1 MTYAVLA
8 AGGTGGHV
16 YPAIALAEELTQ
28 RGHPVNEIRFFGS
41 ERGLEARVVPE
52 AGYAIDLL
60 PGRGLVRRVS
70 WRAVVALY
78 ESVVATFRA
87 VRLLRRSRPRIVVGF
102 GGYASLPAVVAA
114 RSLRIPVVVHD
125 QDAHPGLANRIAVR
139 FGARAA
145 VSIPGTPLRGAVHTG
160 NPIRRELLEHPRA
173 PVAPPLVA
181 IVGGS
186 LGAGSL
192 NAAALGAYDRWR
204 ARTDLRVRHVC
215 GLRNENE
222 CRARLTQLRKIDDA
236 LDYELVGF
244 EEHMERVLAA
254 ASVVVARAGA
264 GTVAELAATGTPSL
278 LVPLPGAPADHQT
291 ANAEFLRAA
300 GAAVMVGDAELD
312 GERLDIEISR
322 LLAAPDE
329 LAAMSDAARRAGT
342 TDAAARL
349 ANLVESTARA

>member
-16 YPAIALAEELTQ
+16 YPAIALAEELTA
-28 RGHPVNEIRFFGS
+28 RGHPVDAIRFVGS
-41 ERGLEARVVPE
+41 VRGLEARVVPE
-52 AGYAIDLL
+52 AGYEIDLL

-70 WRAVVALY
+70 WSAVVALY
-78 ESVVATFRA
+78 EAAVATLRA
-87 VRLLRRSRPRIVVGF
+87 RRLLRRSRPRVVVGF

-114 RSLRIPVVVHD
+114 RSLRIPAVVHD

-160 NPIRRELLEHPRA
+160 NPIRRELLELPRS

-186 LGAGSL
+186 LGAGTL
-192 NAAALGAYDRWR
+192 NDAALGAYDRWR
-204 ARTDLRVRHVC
+204 GRTDLRVHHVC
-215 GLRNENE
+215 GLRNEPE
-222 CRARLTQLRKIDDA
+222 CRARLAKLRNVDDV

-254 ASVVVARAGA
+254 ATVVVARAGA
-264 GTVAELAATGTPSL
+264 GTVAELAASGMPAL

-291 ANAEFLRAA
+291 ANAESLRSA
-300 GAAVMVGDAELD
+300 GAAVMVGDAEFD
-312 GERLDIEISR
+312 GERLDSEISR

-329 LAAMSDAARRAGT
+329 LAAMSDAARRLGT
-342 TDAAARL
+342 TDAAAKL
-349 ANLVESTARA
+349 GDLVESTARV